1 MLRRLLVLY
10 HPPVPPPVQC
20 FLGIRLKTMKFLLI
34 PENNSLSHI
43 GKCLSIM
50 DILELRGHET
60 EIAVTKN
67 NSGFLD
73 DLGIRHHLLS
83 DIQEADNSGFP
94 TFCWFAK
101 VGLIADCI
109 REEVDLIDRIE
120 PDRVIGVF
128 RPTLYAS
135 SAITGIP
142 YDSLICACMVP
153 EFQEV
158 LGFMGNEDRIE
169 VQRKLLA
176 NFFSFARKKLNDA
189 MAKFGL
195 SAIEDVRETFVGERT
210 FLWDFPE
217 FMPLAIRGNMTHVGP
232 VALRHWPYDRFD
244 LDRIVKHGLP
254 IAVVSFGTCVMD
266 EAVVRRI
273 AGLLLESGYRVIIA
287 AGGQKAMYGL
297 ESGDPRVT
305 ILNYARLTE
314 IFPHASLLVTHGGQ
328 MTVFEALRNEIPI
341 LVMPFQPEQAHNG
354 VCLERICCGARL
366 IPSTLFYG
374 LSEDYVQ
381 ALQRVSD
388 DELKEKI
395 AHLVDDPETGKSL
408 ARMSRVIAD
417 YRGAEAIAQALEGK

>member
-1 MLRRLLVLY
+1 
-10 HPPVPPPVQC
+10 
-20 FLGIRLKTMKFLLI
+20 MKFLLI

-67 NSGFLD
+67 HSGFLD
-73 DLGIRHHLLS
+73 KMGIRHHLLS
-83 DIQEADNSGFP
+83 DIQEADCGGFP
-94 TFCWFAK
+94 TFDWFSN
-101 VGLIADCI
+101 VGRIADCI
-109 REEVDLIDRIE
+109 HEEVDLINRIE

-128 RPTLYAS
+128 RPTLHAS

-142 YDSLICACMVP
+142 HDSLICACMVP
-153 EFQEV
+153 DCREV
-158 LGFMGNEDRIE
+158 LGFMGNEERIA
-169 VQRKLLA
+169 VQSKLLT
-176 NFFSFARKKLNDA
+176 NFFSFAGSKLNDA

-195 SAIEDVRETFVGERT
+195 SGIEDIRETFVGERT

-217 FMPLAIRGNMTHVGP
+217 FMPLAIRGKMTHVGP
-232 VALRHWPYDRFD
+232 IALRHWPYDHFD
-244 LDRIVKHGLP
+244 VDEVVKRGLP
-254 IAVVSFGTCVMD
+254 IAVISFGTCVMD
-266 EAVVRRI
+266 HAVVRRI
-273 AGLLLESGYRVIIA
+273 ARLLLESGYQVIIA
-287 AGGQKAMYGL
+287 AGGQKAIHGL
-297 ESGDPRVT
+297 EPGDPRVT
-305 ILNYARLTE
+305 VLNYAHLTG

-328 MTVFEALRNEIPI
+328 MTVFEALKNEIPI

-354 VCLERICCGARL
+354 VCLERIGCGARL

-395 AHLVDDPETGKSL
+395 ARLIDDPETGKSL
-408 ARMSRVIAD
+408 ARMSRVIAN
-417 YRGAEAIAQALEGK
+417 YHGAEAVAWALEGR